1 MKLVSLTC
9 PGCGANLSI
18 EDGRKQ
24 CFCQYCGM
32 KIMLDDESITYRT
45 VDEARIKEAE
55 VRMHEID
62 LLEKRRAEWKKNL
75 ILGIKITIPITVILI
90 LFTVIGYMNGI
101 DKLETVG
108 SVSLSILALVWVYI
122 WASYDTFINKMDKK
136 INEGNKSFI
145 NISFNGKQLK
155 MPSFNSK
162 VKEQKKPRK

>member
-1 MKLVSLTC
+1 MKVVSLTC

-18 EDGRKQ
+18 ENGRKE

-62 LLEKRRAEWKKNL
+62 LWEKRRTEWKKNL
-75 ILGIKITIPITVILI
+75 MLGVKITIPITVILI

-108 SVSLSILALVWVYI
+108 SVSLSILAIIWVYI
-122 WASYDTFINKMDKK
+122 WASYDAFIHKMDKK
-136 INEGNKSFI
+136 INEGTKSFI
-145 NISFNGKQLK
+145 NVSFNGKQLK
-155 MPSFNSK
+155 IPSFSSK
-162 VKEQKKPRK
+162 EKKAKKPRK